1 MSARYAKT
9 KAAEKRVICTEIMVS
24 RKIDDH
30 IHSCIGDEDH
40 GDDHFCKGCH
50 RWWGKRGA

>member
-30 IHSCIGDEDH
+30 IHFCIGDEDH
-40 GDDHFCKGCH
+40 GDDHFCKKCH
-50 RWWGKRGA
+50 RWWGKRGE